1 MEHRDSVCAIVA
13 AESVA
18 VMLGID
24 LVALSVTTPCK
35 KTPIVRSEP
44 VRLLW
49 AEIEP
54 DNDRVT

>member
-13 AESVA
+13 GDSVA
-18 VMLGID
+18 ARLGTD
-24 LVALSVTTPCK
+24 SVSPIVTMPCK

-44 VRLLW
+44 VKLLW